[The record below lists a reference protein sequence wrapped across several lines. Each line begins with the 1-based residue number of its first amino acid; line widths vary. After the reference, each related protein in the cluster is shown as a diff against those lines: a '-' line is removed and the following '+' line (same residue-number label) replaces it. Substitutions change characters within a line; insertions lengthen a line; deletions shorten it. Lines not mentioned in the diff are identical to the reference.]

1 MNTKI
6 KTNKIAAN
14 AWIPP
19 FILAAMIATYTFI
32 IGAWAVNRYMSF
44 NATFWDLGLMTQAI
58 WNTAHGRFLHES
70 VNLGYSVSRLA
81 MAHWELIYLPLA
93 VIYRI
98 VPSIPLLLYIQSFVL
113 ACGVIPIYKF
123 SIKKLSSEPA
133 ALLISISYLFYPALH
148 GANLFDLHG
157 LTFATTFLLFTFY
170 FLEERYFWLTLI
182 LGLLSLSCREDVAFV
197 LFMLGLYS
205 IIFKRNNKIGLIF
218 IIVSVCWFTAFTFRG
233 HLLGSTEILSTA
245 NAGSNW
251 DHLGEGGFFTVLI
264 SLVKHPLQ
272 VIQQLIQ
279 FENLKYLAKLFIPVL
294 GMSLLAPRILLI
306 ALPTFLLNM
315 LSGWNSMHQI
325 EYHYTATITPFIF
338 LSAVQ
343 GMANLNQWLRRSRV
357 FSSIKL
363 TIPFMVAADLLIASI
378 CSTMFFSIVRFHEN
392 WQVSEA
398 NRALAEQL
406 HAIPSPLSVS
416 ATARLGPHLS
426 SRQQLYHFPDY
437 SQVADV
443 VILELNR
450 PDVELKNPEGKQRTR
465 RAPAWNEITRA
476 ALLDTTFGLR
486 FAVDNVFCLQR
497 GINPKQSFQ
506 NYASLVAMPP
516 EAIQV
521 KNDSL
526 ENGLVFLGW
535 KAISF
540 GNEQAH
546 FQFYWKNTRQQ
557 ERENQLKFF
566 LSTDNFL
573 IPIDHQPVFGR
584 VELHEFP
591 VGKIVCDH
599 LFVDRPS
606 NNSVNT
612 YSISAG
618 PSLQERHQLFIFQF
632 PHSH

>member
-1 MNTKI
+1 LNTKI

-14 AWIPP
+14 TWIAP
-19 FILAAMIATYTFI
+19 FILAGMIATYTLI
-32 IGAWAVNRYMSF
+32 LGAWAVNRYMSF

-58 WNTAHGRFLHES
+58 WNTAHGRILHES

-81 MAHWELIYLPLA
+81 VAHWELIYLPLA

-98 VPSIPLLLYIQSFVL
+98 VPSIPLLLYFQSFVL

-123 SIKKLSSEPA
+123 AAKKLSSEPA
-133 ALLISISYLFYPALH
+133 ALLISFAYLFYPALH

-157 LTFATTFLLFTFY
+157 LTFVTTFLLFTFY
-170 FLEERYFWLTLI
+170 FLDQGKFKLTLI
-182 LGLLSLSCREDVAFV
+182 FGLLSLSCREDVAFV

-205 IIFKRNNKIGLIF
+205 IIFQRNKKIGVLF
-218 IIVSVCWFTAFTFRG
+218 IIVSVSWFTAFSYRG
-233 HLLGSTEILSTA
+233 YFWGTTAILNIA

-251 DHLGEGGFFTVLI
+251 EHLGQDGFFTIFI
-264 SLVKHPLQ
+264 SLFKHPLQ

-294 GMSLLAPRILLI
+294 GLSLFAPRILLI
-306 ALPTFLLNM
+306 ALPTFLLNL
-315 LSGWNSMHQI
+315 LSNWNSMHQI

-343 GMANLNQWLRRSRV
+343 GLANLNQWLRRFRI

-363 TIPFMVAADLLIASI
+363 SIPFMIATDLLIASI
-378 CSTMFFSIVRFHEN
+378 CSTIFFSIVRFHGN

-426 SRQQLYHFPDY
+426 SRQQLYHFPDHY
-437 SQVADV
+437 QNADV

-465 RAPAWNEITRA
+465 RAPAWN
-476 ALLDTTFGLR
+476 ALAQATFQDKTYGLR

-497 GINPKQSFQ
+497 GIDSKKSFQ
-506 NYASLVAMPP
+506 NYAILNALPP
-516 EAIQV
+516 VPIYLRS
-521 KNDSL
+521 DSL
-526 ENGLVFLGW
+526 ENGFIFLGW
-535 KAISF
+535 KAVYI
-540 GNEQAH
+540 GKEQAH
-546 FQFYWKNTRQQ
+546 FQLYWKNTRQQ
-557 ERENQLKFF
+557 KKDDQFNFH
-566 LSTDNFL
+566 LSSDDFQ

-584 VELHEFP
+584 FELHKFP

-599 LFVDRPS
+599 FFVNRPANDS
-606 NNSVNT
+606 TNI
-612 YSISAG
+612 YSISVRV
-618 PSLQERHQLFIFQF
+618 SSQESRQLITFQF